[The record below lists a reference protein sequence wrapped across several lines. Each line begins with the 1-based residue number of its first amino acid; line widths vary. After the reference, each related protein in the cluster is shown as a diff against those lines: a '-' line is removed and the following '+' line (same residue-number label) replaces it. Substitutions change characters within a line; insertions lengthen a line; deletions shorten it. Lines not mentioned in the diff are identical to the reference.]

1 MAAAT
6 DVGDVIESWEDLYV
20 DDDDVD
26 ETNVPHSIEFPI
38 KEVEIPK
45 ELSKSA
51 VQFELNV
58 NAKIFV
64 PLKNVIPEKSESD
77 MEIQNE
83 NRCPHMVADVAKEMI
98 VPCSIQENSVKEFEN
113 PLKKFES
120 VR

>member
-6 DVGDVIESWEDLYV
+6 NVVDVIDSWEDLYS
-20 DDDDVD
+20 DDDAD

-51 VQFELNV
+51 IQFELNV
-58 NAKIFV
+58 NANIFV
-64 PLKNVIPEKSESD
+64 PLKKVITEKSKSD

-83 NRCPHMVADVAKEMI
+83 NRCPHMDADVAKEVI
-98 VPCSIQENSVKEFEN
+98 VPCSIQENSAKEFEN

-120 VR
+120 VG

>member
-6 DVGDVIESWEDLYV
+6 NVVDVIDSWEDLYS
-20 DDDDVD
+20 DDDAD

-51 VQFELNV
+51 IQFELNV
-58 NAKIFV
+58 NANIFV
-64 PLKNVIPEKSESD
+64 PLKKVITEKSKSD

-83 NRCPHMVADVAKEMI
+83 NPHMDADVAQEVI
-98 VPCSIQENSVKEFEN
+98 VPCSIQDTSVKEFEN

-120 VR
+120 VG

>member
-6 DVGDVIESWEDLYV
+6 NVVDVIDSWEDLYS
-20 DDDDVD
+20 DDDVD

-51 VQFELNV
+51 IQFELNV
-58 NAKIFV
+58 NANIFV
-64 PLKNVIPEKSESD
+64 PLKKVITEKSKSD
-77 MEIQNE
+77 MEF
-83 NRCPHMVADVAKEMI
+83 PHMDADVAQEVI
-98 VPCSIQENSVKEFEN
+98 VPCSIQDTSVKEFEN

-120 VR
+120 VG

>member
-6 DVGDVIESWEDLYV
+6 DVDVIDSWEELYV
-20 DDDDVD
+20 DDDVD
-26 ETNVPHSIEFPI
+26 ETIVPYSIEFPI

-64 PLKNVIPEKSESD
+64 PLKNVITEKSKSD

-83 NRCPHMVADVAKEMI
+83 NRCPHIVADVAKEMI
-98 VPCSIQENSVKEFEN
+98 VPCSIQENLVKEFEN
-113 PLKKFES
+113 PLKFES
-120 VR
+120 VG

>member
-6 DVGDVIESWEDLYV
+6 NVDVVDSWEDLYS
-20 DDDDVD
+20 DDEVD
-26 ETNVPHSIEFPI
+26 ETNVPLSIEFPI

-45 ELSKSA
+45 ELSKSI
-51 VQFELNV
+51 ELNV

-64 PLKNVIPEKSESD
+64 PLKKVITEKSKSG

-83 NRCPHMVADVAKEMI
+83 NRCPHLDADVAKEVI
-98 VPCSIQENSVKEFEN
+98 VPCSIQENSVKEFED

-120 VR
+120 VG